1 MTRHT
6 LIVEGPGAEMT
17 LVPIIAD
24 TPQQVFRIGREMFPC
39 RRIAAVNH
47 EEEDKGGGAVDLSGD
62 LAESP
67 ILEKSAGT
75 RGSNLRPSTPK
86 AFCSGF
92 LSSCSRKAP
101 GDKPPEG

>member
-47 EEEDKGGGAVDLSGD
+47 EEEDKGGELWTFLVTLRSPQSLRSQPGREDPTCDLQ
-62 LAESP
+62 L
-67 ILEKSAGT
+67 
-75 RGSNLRPSTPK
+75 PK
-86 AFCSGF
+86 LF
-92 LSSCSRKAP
+92 AP
-101 GDKPPEG
+101 DF